1 MTADLVG
8 ASEDL
13 VEVSEDPAGEVDL
26 LLEEVEASDCF
37 EEAP

>member
-13 VEVSEDPAGEVDL
+13 VEVSEDPVGEVDL